1 MPHTFPQLAHKLDK
15 LRIELSVCPD
25 NIDHFS
31 QRCSRLF
38 QRELQGLLERVLT
51 RLDRPGQRCRISS
64 PLVVNLGALP
74 AVAFERA
81 FCQRLEVRLEQLLRP
96 LLSTADIEPIECQS
110 THSQSE
116 NYQRFEQ
123 ALLQGKGP
131 LSEPLDDWLQAQW
144 LRDPKSS
151 LGALASLCLNGDGAQ
166 RLYRSLTPSTLKKLC
181 EAWMP
186 WVSVDGKC
194 DQATLLL
201 SVLGYF
207 QQHPQLIMPAAEFKG
222 AFSLRTLDQKQR
234 LRLLFKQA
242 TSMHGSHSQTMK
254 QWLQALWRDVGV
266 QTAVLAPLSDV
277 QGKRLITWMGQPEI
291 KVTGE
296 PRPAA
301 MPQLAV
307 IPEGQLTDHTVNRSA
322 LGHLEPFMPEY
333 GEDKAHRETL
343 EGQLTDHTVNR
354 SALGH
359 LEPFM
364 PEYGE
369 DKAHRET
376 LEGKVLKVNAAGLC
390 LLWPFF
396 PSLFRHLGF
405 IQDDGFVTATAQH
418 QAASCL
424 QMLSHMVQDQTEPA
438 DAIPMLLSG
447 LTHQEQQPG
456 IEVGSATNK
465 KLLKWLAA
473 LPDLLPSTWQRL
485 SPVDIQQ
492 WFLQRPGWLA
502 YEQGET
508 VIYIEPEPFDVL
520 LNEWPWPTNMIALPW
535 FERPIKVKWTA
546 PSA

>member
-1 MPHTFPQLAHKLDK
+1 M
-15 LRIELSVCPD
+15 
-25 NIDHFS
+25 
-31 QRCSRLF
+31 
-38 QRELQGLLERVLT
+38 
-51 RLDRPGQRCRISS
+51 
-64 PLVVNLGALP
+64 NLGALP
-74 AVAFERA
+74 AFAFETT
-81 FCQRLEVRLEQLLRP
+81 FCQRLEVRLERVLRP
-96 LLSTADIEPIECQS
+96 LLSIADIEPIECQS

-186 WVSVDGKC
+186 WVSVDGRC

-234 LRLLFKQA
+234 LRLLFKQV

-266 QTAVLAPLSDV
+266 QTAVLAPLSDA

-296 PRPAA
+296 PRP
-301 MPQLAV
+301 AV

-424 QMLSHMVQDQTEPA
+424 QMLSQIVQDQTEPA